1 MNMDSQKKLLKM
13 SKKLNKKLSEVLDV
27 EPLESTEFNIE
38 SALPAPMPVVV
49 SDDVQDDTNY
59 ARQNI
64 KDLIEKGNSAID
76 NLLKVAIESEHPRAY
91 EVASGLIKNLS
102 DLNKDLLELQKR
114 KKDLMPKSAE
124 NNNNLNI
131 DKAVF
136 IGSTTDLIKML
147 KQSKKEQQ

>member
-1 MNMDSQKKLLKM
+1 MKKI
-13 SKKLNKKLSEVLDV
+13 NEKLSEVLDIEPIPTETKTKQIV
-27 EPLESTEFNIE
+27 EVNPVVSNAETDVQADTEF
-38 SALPAPMPVVV
+38 
-49 SDDVQDDTNY
+49 

-64 KDLIEKGNSAID
+64 MQLIEKGNDAID
-76 NLLKVAIESEHPRAY
+76 HLLKVAIESEHPRAY

-114 KKDLMPKSAE
+114 KKDLLPKAADS
-124 NNNNLNI
+124 NNLSI

>member
-1 MNMDSQKKLLKM
+1 MMSMDSQKKLLKM
-13 SKKLNKKLSEVLDV
+13 SKKVNQKLSEVLDI
-27 EPLESTEFNIE
+27 EPLETSDFPIE
-38 SALPAPMPVVV
+38 TSSNQPAIIN
-49 SDDVQDDTNY
+49 DDVQDDTNY

-64 KDLIEKGNSAID
+64 KDLIEKGNNAID

-114 KKDLMPKSAE
+114 KKDLQPKQADQS
-124 NNNNLNI
+124 NNLNI